1 MRHYVLGV
9 YEYESILSIDCVFS
23 VFKTVNKTVE
33 LELSVKCVQ
42 YGYVVFNICLRIILL
57 LKEESIEMEMSQL
70 RDFIMMK

>member
-1 MRHYVLGV
+1 MMHYVLGV

-33 LELSVKCVQ
+33 LELSVQ

>member
-1 MRHYVLGV
+1 MMHYVLGV

-33 LELSVKCVQ
+33 LELSVKC
-42 YGYVVFNICLRIILL
+42 GYVVFNICLRIILL